1 MSGKCS
7 TGSELEQAHIS
18 WSEAQLRLVR
28 RDTRSFERPGT
39 YLFVGFIRADCF
51 NQGRVGRIAR
61 ILYTV
66 LYGSGRRCENND
78 LWLLIFHGFH
88 LLFLEIFGPASRNF
102 GRKAALA
109 ERSYAGRC
117 KEMIVHI
124 NSYGPQPIRLRLGVG
139 AVGFRAPV
147 RSMV

>member
-1 MSGKCS
+1 MR
-7 TGSELEQAHIS
+7 EQRLVASHIS
-18 WSEAQLRLVR
+18 WFS
-28 RDTRSFERPGT
+28 PP
-39 YLFVGFIRADCF
+39 
-51 NQGRVGRIAR
+51 
-61 ILYTV
+61 
-66 LYGSGRRCENND
+66 
-78 LWLLIFHGFH
+78 
-88 LLFLEIFGPASRNF
+88 FLEIFGPASRNF